1 MITYKCKINI
11 ENINQSKIPIEEAE
25 SGDVGHASNKVFE
38 LPFDEVVGVV
48 DCQAGKAGSGN
59 GGKAGTAG
67 MSLVFAFFLGDCL
80 LGITEES
87 RSSSESSS
95 SLSCRNLR
103 FGLNENLMMCKSDAN
118 E

>member
-80 LGITEES
+80 LGIT
-87 RSSSESSS
+87 
-95 SLSCRNLR
+95 RNPVLR
-103 FGLNENLMMCKSDAN
+103 PNLHLHSVVGTYDLV
-118 E
+118 